1 VPAQFVAPRA
11 AVASRRAALGGA
23 LVSLA
28 AVASCD
34 LAQSADQPGDAAGTP
49 SGTASGGPT
58 STSSADPD
66 TALVDR
72 VLTELGE
79 LSGLVAAGSTY
90 ASLRTPLRALGEL
103 HAAHIEALD
112 GERTAGEAPAVVF
125 AGPADALRRVRAREQ
140 QGQRRLAGWAVAA
153 ESGALARLLASMS
166 AGVAQHLV
174 VLPPTGGADR

>member
-1 VPAQFVAPRA
+1 VA
-11 AVASRRAALGGA
+11 
-23 LVSLA
+23 SLA

-34 LAQSADQPGDAAGTP
+34 LAQPADQSGDAGGTS
-49 SGTASGGPT
+49 SGTRSGGPT
-58 STSSADPD
+58 STSSVDPSVDPD

-79 LSGLVAAGSTY
+79 LSGLVAAGARY

-112 GERTAGEAPAVVF
+112 GERTVGEAPAVAF

-153 ESGALARLLASMS
+153 ESGTLARLLASMS
-166 AGVAQHLV
+166 AAVAQHVV
-174 VLPPTGGADR
+174 VLPAAGGADR

>member
-1 VPAQFVAPRA
+1 M
-11 AVASRRAALGGA
+11 
-23 LVSLA
+23 LA
-28 AVASCD
+28 
-34 LAQSADQPGDAAGTP
+34 
-49 SGTASGGPT
+49 
-58 STSSADPD
+58 
-66 TALVDR
+66 
-72 VLTELGE
+72 ELGE
-79 LSGLVAAGSTY
+79 LSGLVAAGSRY

-112 GERTAGEAPAVVF
+112 GERTVGDAPAVAF

-174 VLPPTGGADR
+174 VLPATVRCGPVTTLAAMQRTLAAEHAAVYVYGALGAQTSRLGHPRAVRGDLGGVRRSPRPT